1 MGSIM
6 LTDFFA
12 VAMVGSFSVWHW
24 LIVLAVV
31 LILFGGGGKIPRLMK
46 DLGSGIKQFKSGMKE
61 EDEATTAESKSLE
74 DDSSAAK
81 STTSAR
87 ATSTE
92 ESKKAANG

>member
-6 LTDFFA
+6 LADFFT
-12 VAMVGSFSVWHW
+12 VAMVGTFSVWHW

-61 EDEATTAESKSLE
+61 DEEDTVAQSRSIEDESGGAGDMA
-74 DDSSAAK
+74 
-81 STTSAR
+81 SAR
-87 ATSTE
+87 SSSTE
-92 ESKKAANG
+92 DSKKAVNG